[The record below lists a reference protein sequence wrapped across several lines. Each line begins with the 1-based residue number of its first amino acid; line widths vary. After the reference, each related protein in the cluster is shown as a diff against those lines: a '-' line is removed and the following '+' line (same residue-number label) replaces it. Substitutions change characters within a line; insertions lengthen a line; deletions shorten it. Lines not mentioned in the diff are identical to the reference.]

1 MPAVTRKKASTR
13 TRPELDA
20 DVITRISDAIR
31 IGVPL
36 KYASMQA
43 GFGETTI
50 QDWLREHD
58 TGTDRNGQP
67 LKSHRVALVAAL
79 ADSIQEARGDFVAT
93 STANISTQGQT
104 DWRAS
109 SWLLSHQ
116 PETKEEYSDAGR
128 VRIEVER
135 HLTVMTN
142 VLQRE
147 LAPADYERVLLALG
161 EAQSFQEVA

>member
-13 TRPELDA
+13 TRVELTEELIEQIA
-20 DVITRISDAIR
+20 GYVR

-36 KYASMQA
+36 KYAGLKCGLSEHIVQ
-43 GFGETTI
+43 T
-50 QDWLREHD
+50 WLREADVGTNRHGKPLSATQCRMVD
-58 TGTDRNGQP
+58 T
-67 LKSHRVALVAAL
+67 L
-79 ADSIQEARGDFVAT
+79 ACSIQEARGDFVAT
-93 STANISTQGQT
+93 STANINVQGKT

-116 PETKEEYSDAGR
+116 PETKEEYSEAGR

-135 HLTVMTN
+135 HLTVMTT

>member
-1 MPAVTRKKASTR
+1 MAAVTRKSATTR
-13 TRPELDA
+13 QRPEPNEE
-20 DVITRISDAIR
+20 VITRICDAVR

-43 GFGETTI
+43 GLGEQTV
-50 QDWLREHD
+50 QDWLREAD
-58 TGTDRNGQP
+58 RGTDRHGRP
-67 LKSHRVALVAAL
+67 LKPHRVAMVASL
-79 ADSIQEARGDFVAT
+79 ASSIDEARGDFVAT

-135 HLTVMTN
+135 HLTVMTT

-147 LAPADYERVLLALG
+147 LAPADFERVLLALS